1 MEVRDLEAFLAVMST
16 GSITGAAR
24 MLDRSQSQ
32 VTRLIQDLET
42 SLGFAL
48 FERNGPKISP
58 TDKGIAFHE
67 DAERFL
73 SGIGHLRNRAKAIAG
88 KEPEPIEI
96 AATPAFAS
104 GIIPI
109 ALAELPEHFLPHT
122 IQLRSMPA
130 EAAVQSVLARTA
142 DFCVTSLPAD
152 QPGLEVQ
159 GFFEGRCVAA
169 VAPHDPLAA
178 KDVIS
183 IADLAGRTLI
193 TMANPFRLRRRVDE
207 ALEAANV
214 RPNRVI
220 ATNAANNAVQI
231 ASLGLGV
238 AIIEPAT
245 AYGLQSAPVAVRL
258 LDVEIPFL
266 WAILSAASRPL
277 SAGVQELVQR
287 IARIASERMPDF
299 TVHDPRQMA
308 RIAEKTF
315 AGRNA
320 GEGTLSDNRQR
331 NKGEQKL
338 DTPENEN

>member
-24 MLDRSQSQ
+24 LLDRSQSQ

-48 FERNGPKISP
+48 FERNGPRIAP

-67 DAERFL
+67 DAERFV

-104 GIIPI
+104 GIIPM
-109 ALAELPEHFLPHT
+109 ALAELPEHRLPHT
-122 IQLRSMPA
+122 INLRSMPA
-130 EAAVQSVLARTA
+130 EAAVQSVFARTA

-152 QPGLEVQ
+152 QPGLDVQ

-169 VAPHDPLAA
+169 VAPHDPLAE

-183 IADLAGRTLI
+183 IADLAGRTLV
-193 TMANPFRLRRRVDE
+193 TMSNPFRLRHSVDE
-207 ALEAANV
+207 VLNAAGV
-214 RPNRVI
+214 RPNRII
-220 ATNAANNAVQI
+220 ATNAANNAVQV

-245 AYGLQSAPVAVRL
+245 AYGLQSAPIVVRP

-266 WAILSAASRPL
+266 WAILSAGSRPL
-277 SAGVQELVQR
+277 SAGVRELIQR
-287 IARIASERMPDF
+287 IARIASERMPDL
-299 TVHDPRQMA
+299 TVHDPKQMA
-308 RIAEKTF
+308 RIAERSF
-315 AGRNA
+315 AGRTA
-320 GEGTLSDNRQR
+320 GNGAQLGNPAA
-331 NKGEQKL
+331 K
-338 DTPENEN
+338 

>member
-24 MLDRSQSQ
+24 LLDRSQSQ

-42 SLGFAL
+42 TLGFAL
-48 FERNGPKISP
+48 FERNGPRIAP

-67 DAERFL
+67 DAERFV

-104 GIIPI
+104 GIIPM
-109 ALAELPEHFLPHT
+109 ALAALPDHLLPHT
-122 IQLRSMPA
+122 INLRSMPA
-130 EAAVQSVLARTA
+130 EAAVQSVFARTA

-169 VAPHDPLAA
+169 VASHDPLAA

-183 IADLAGRTLI
+183 IADLAGRTLV
-193 TMANPFRLRRRVDE
+193 TMSNPFRLRHSVDE
-207 ALEAANV
+207 VLDAAGV
-214 RPNRVI
+214 RPNRII
-220 ATNAANNAVQI
+220 ATNAAQNAVQV

-245 AYGLQSAPVAVRL
+245 AYGLQSAPIVVRP

-266 WAILSAASRPL
+266 WAILSAGSRPL
-277 SAGVQELVQR
+277 SAGVRELIQQ
-287 IARIASERMPDF
+287 IARIASERMPDLI
-299 TVHDPRQMA
+299 VHDPKQMA
-308 RIAEKTF
+308 RIAERSF

-320 GEGTLSDNRQR
+320 GNGALPDNPAA
-331 NKGEQKL
+331 K
-338 DTPENEN
+338 

>member
-24 MLDRSQSQ
+24 LLDRSQSQ

-48 FERNGPKISP
+48 FERNGPRIAP

-67 DAERFL
+67 DAERFV

-109 ALAELPEHFLPHT
+109 ALAALPEHLLPHT
-122 IQLRSMPA
+122 INLRSMPA
-130 EAAVQSVLARTA
+130 EAAVQSVFARTA

-152 QPGLEVQ
+152 QPGLDVQ

-183 IADLAGRTLI
+183 IADLAGRTLV
-193 TMANPFRLRRRVDE
+193 TMSNPFRLRHSVDE
-207 ALEAANV
+207 VLNAAGV
-214 RPNRVI
+214 RPNRII
-220 ATNAANNAVQI
+220 ATNAANNAVQV

-245 AYGLQSAPVAVRL
+245 AYGLQSAPIVVRP

-266 WAILSAASRPL
+266 WAILSAGSRPL
-277 SAGVQELVQR
+277 SAGVRDLIQR
-287 IARIASERMPDF
+287 IARIASERMPDL
-299 TVHDPRQMA
+299 TVHDPKQMA
-308 RIAEKTF
+308 RIAERSF

-320 GEGTLSDNRQR
+320 GNDAPPDNPAA
-331 NKGEQKL
+331 K
-338 DTPENEN
+338 

>member
-207 ALEAANV
+207 ALEAAKV

-320 GEGTLSDNRQR
+320 GDGTLSDNRQR

>member
-32 VTRLIQDLET
+32 VTRLIQDLEI

-58 TDKGIAFHE
+58 TDKGIAFHD
-67 DAERFL
+67 DAERFV

-109 ALAELPEHFLPHT
+109 ALAELPEHLLPHT
-122 IQLRSMPA
+122 INLRSMPA
-130 EAAVQSVLARTA
+130 EAAVQSVFARTA

-169 VAPHDPLAA
+169 LAPHDPLAA

-193 TMANPFRLRRRVDE
+193 TMANPFRLRRRIDE

-220 ATNAANNAVQI
+220 ATNAANNAVQM
-231 ASLGLGV
+231 ASLGLGI

-245 AYGLQSAPVAVRL
+245 AYGQPSAPVVVRP
-258 LDVEIPFL
+258 LDVEVPFL

-277 SAGVQELVQR
+277 SAGVQELVHR

-308 RIAEKTF
+308 RIAERTF

-320 GEGTLSDNRQR
+320 GDGTLPDNRQ
-331 NKGEQKL
+331 
-338 DTPENEN
+338 

>member
-24 MLDRSQSQ
+24 LLDRSQSQ
-32 VTRLIQDLET
+32 VTRLIQYLEA

-48 FERNGPKISP
+48 FERNGPRIAP

-67 DAERFL
+67 DAERFV

-109 ALAELPEHFLPHT
+109 ALAALPEHLLPHT
-122 IQLRSMPA
+122 INLRSMPA
-130 EAAVQSVLARTA
+130 EAAVQSVFARTA

-152 QPGLEVQ
+152 QPGLDVQ

-183 IADLAGRTLI
+183 IADLAGRTLV
-193 TMANPFRLRRRVDE
+193 TMSNPFRLRHSVDE
-207 ALEAANV
+207 VLNAAGV
-214 RPNRVI
+214 RPNRII
-220 ATNAANNAVQI
+220 ATNAANNAVQV

-245 AYGLQSAPVAVRL
+245 AYGLQSAPIVVRP
-258 LDVEIPFL
+258 LDVQIPFL
-266 WAILSAASRPL
+266 WAILSAGSRPL
-277 SAGVQELVQR
+277 SAGVRELIQR
-287 IARIASERMPDF
+287 IARIASERMPDL
-299 TVHDPRQMA
+299 TVHDPKQMA
-308 RIAEKTF
+308 RIAERSF

-320 GEGTLSDNRQR
+320 GNGAPPDNPAA
-331 NKGEQKL
+331 K
-338 DTPENEN
+338 